1 MLCQYFDIFLQMNAL
16 VLVVILL
23 IGWIRENEVSSESP
37 NISPLEVR
45 RTPSQAL
52 PVYDV
57 GRVGASTISCNPVI
71 KAVLELTLLPML
83 SIH

>member
-1 MLCQYFDIFLQMNAL
+1 MNA
-16 VLVVILL
+16 VFLVVILL
-23 IGWIRENEVSSESP
+23 IGWIRENEGSSESP
-37 NISPLEVR
+37 NISPWEVW

-52 PVYDV
+52 PVYDVV